1 MSKENFGVEII
12 GANELTEAFK
22 VLPANIQTNLVKS
35 TFRRIGSPYVKD
47 IRNEFVSVKKNKGTG
62 ELVKAIG
69 YKVFRNGLGIIVGFR
84 ADKSHS
90 RGHLAHLIDRGTND
104 RFYTTRKNSL
114 KKSTGKLKSTNFFEK
129 ATGENYS
136 KSELEISST
145 IESVI
150 NKWIIK
156 NNNKL

>member
-1 MSKENFGVEII
+1 MGKSTFGMEIT

-22 VLPANIQTNLVKS
+22 ILPTNIQTNLVKS
-35 TFRRIGSPYVKD
+35 TFRRIVNPYVED
-47 IRNEFVSVKKNKGTG
+47 IRNELNLIKKNKGTG
-62 ELVKAIG
+62 ELAKAVG

-90 RGHLAHLIDRGTND
+90 RGHLAHLVDKGTNN
-104 RFYTTRKNSL
+104 RYYTTKKNKV
-114 KKSTGKLKSTNFFEK
+114 KKSTGKLNSTNFFEK
-129 ATGENYS
+129 AVGDNYS
-136 KSELEISST
+136 KSEMEISNT